1 MCCMQAGS
9 YTLKTMVFI
18 RMFAEVSVFCVLV
31 AAPVI
36 TMVNGQFPKLP
47 GLIQS
52 LLVVA
57 AIVALLILPVYGF
70 ITYRVSVDVDGLR
83 TIALFRQQFVQW
95 DRITGLRLRTA
106 FGWRR
111 YVVIA
116 QDDSVSFPIWL
127 TNIDQLVEQIRTVL
141 PQGGRMVAVAGAK
154 VFAQDT
160 IGTAFTIFKL
170 IIGIGFIFIFW
181 TFYIY
186 LQSHRSKHAD
196 PSDALVILGG
206 CSIFTALMLWRSYV
220 IVMMPRMVSTDADGI
235 TYRTWFKHSMLPWSD
250 VTGLAPPFFLL
261 PEGIVV
267 KSKKGQLLI
276 GNELDAFDELQDE
289 LRERAPAA
297 KS

>member
-1 MCCMQAGS
+1 MQAAS

-36 TMVNGQFPKLP
+36 VLVNGQFSKLP

-57 AIVALLILPVYGF
+57 AIVAALILPVYGF

-83 TIALFRQQFVQW
+83 TIALFRQQFIRW
-95 DRITGLRLRTA
+95 DQISGLRLRTA

-116 QDDSVSFPIWL
+116 HDESVSFPIWL
-127 TNIDQLVEQIRTVL
+127 TNIDQLVEQVRAVL
-141 PQGGRMVAVAGAK
+141 PQGGRIVAVAGAK
-154 VFAQDT
+154 VFAQDA
-160 IGTAFTIFKL
+160 IGAAFTIFKL
-170 IIGIGFIFIFW
+170 CLGIGFIFVFW
-181 TFYIY
+181 TFYVY

-196 PSDALVILGG
+196 PSDALVILAG
-206 CSIFTALMLWRSYV
+206 CSIFTAVMLWRSYV

-235 TYRTWFKHSMLPWSD
+235 TFQTWFKRALLPWSEI
-250 VTGLAPPFFLL
+250 TALAPPFFLL

-289 LRERAPAA
+289 LRERVPVA